1 MVRNTCPNCGVV
13 TDDPSQKF
21 CTRCGTKL
29 PDLPAAAAATPGI
42 PAWAIAG
49 TGIVIVLL
57 LAVVLWPMLVPVI
70 SGTSSTGP
78 AGAGTVNPIMTPA
91 DITPVPTTPTSTS
104 TPPSQTVVT
113 TPPTPVPTTILPVKA
128 ITTMPATTIPVT
140 KTTPPTTVVTVIP
153 TPEFTAQITLSVTQI
168 PVQPPVST
176 LTSKTPGAPYIDP
189 AALEARI
196 HELINVQRQ
205 QNGLSTISY
214 DPFLADIARG
224 HSYDMV
230 LRNFFEHENPDGKN
244 ARGRG
249 EAAGYPCVRDF
260 GTYFTSGI
268 SENLYQGYRYHSYL
282 TAPNGTIMAYNWSS
296 VDYIANQAVNGWMNS
311 QGHRENI
318 LDYHFQQEGIGV
330 SFSSDDKIY
339 VTENFC

>member
-1 MVRNTCPNCGVV
+1 MLHNTCPNCGAI
-13 TDDPSQKF
+13 TDDPTQKF

-29 PDLPAAAAATPGI
+29 PDLPVATGAIRGI
-42 PAWAIAG
+42 PAWAIVG
-49 TGIVIVLL
+49 SGVIVILI
-57 LAVVLWPMLVPVI
+57 LAAVLWPALSLVFSASSP
-70 SGTSSTGP
+70 SGTGTAGP
-78 AGAGTVNPIMTPA
+78 IPRPSDVAPF
-91 DITPVPTTPTSTS
+91 PTTAHLT
-104 TPPSQTVVT
+104 TPPTPKTVAT
-113 TPPTPVPTTILPVKA
+113 TLPTPVPTTVTPLKT
-128 ITTMPATTIPVT
+128 ITTVPTTTVPVT
-140 KTTPPTTVVTVIP
+140 KTTTATPVPTTVP
-153 TPEFTAQITLSVTQI
+153 TPEFTSQITLSVTRI
-168 PVQPPVST
+168 PVQPPADT
-176 LTSKTPGAPYIDP
+176 MISKTPGAPYIDP

-196 HELINVQRQ
+196 HELINTQRQ
-205 QNGLSTISY
+205 QNGLSTITY

-230 LRNFFEHENPDGKN
+230 LRNYFEHTDPDGKN
-244 ARGRG
+244 ARARG
-249 EAAGYPCVRDF
+249 DAAGYPCVRDF

-282 TAPNGTIMAYNWSS
+282 TAPNGTVVAYNWSS
-296 VDYIANQAVNGWMNS
+296 LDYIANQAVNGWMNS